1 LGLVNVSPGRISQ
14 TWLSFKT
21 VTGFVSMHTVRLFNP
36 MLIAMYEPLKTEENW
51 STVETW
57 DLASVSQINKYV

>member
-36 MLIAMYEPLKTEENW
+36 MLIVMYEPLKTEENW
-51 STVETW
+51 STVET
-57 DLASVSQINKYV
+57 